1 MHTDRIRER
10 ALEALDNTKRGE
22 RKADSAVVC
31 DPDNVAAPVSTGAK
45 PPLSQVEQ
53 ERADDEG
60 MVRLDKE

>member
-10 ALEALDNTKRGE
+10 ALEALTKP
-22 RKADSAVVC
+22 KPDLAVVC
-31 DPDNVAAPVSTGAK
+31 DPDDVAAPVSTGSR

-60 MVRLDKE
+60 MIRQDDA